1 MSDLVVLL
9 CSHRK
14 EGKNTQI
21 LEMLAQ
27 VKHHVEFVHFAEL
40 RFKSCIQCAKCTNGL
55 CKEYVH
61 DGFNALLEK
70 LKHSKRFVIISPLYS
85 PIPSK
90 LSIFLERLTS
100 VTYFSEIHT
109 GGPPLRG
116 KKCAV
121 IGYDSRG
128 VNREVG
134 ELIRKILKPNI
145 IGYHKPE
152 DHRHGVFIDDS
163 ADRQSHD
170 GDILGY
176 IASVFERIYAEISSM
191 NNVMNNGG

>member
-1 MSDLVVLL
+1 MNNIVVLL

-21 LEMLAQ
+21 LDMLAQ
-27 VKHHVEFVHFAEL
+27 GKHQVEFVHFADVS
-40 RFKSCIQCAKCTNGL
+40 FKSCIQCAKCTNGL
-55 CKEYVH
+55 CKEYVN

-90 LSIFLERLTS
+90 LSMFLERLTS
-100 VTYFSEIHT
+100 VTYFSEIHA

-121 IGYDSRG
+121 IGYDSQG

-134 ELIRKILKPNI
+134 DLIRKILKPNI
-145 IGYHKPE
+145 IGYHTPE
-152 DHRHGVFIDDS
+152 NHRHGIFIADS

-170 GDILGY
+170 EDILRY
-176 IASVFERIYAEISSM
+176 IASVFERIYTEMSSI
-191 NNVMNNGG
+191 NNGG